1 MYIIGVIIF
10 FILKNY
16 ILIYKMDSSNI
27 APKKRLEIYKIS
39 KKYVQQKDERSMDD
53 ICISRIQNF
62 NYKLSRN
69 FI

>member
-10 FILKNY
+10 FYFKNY

-39 KKYVQQKDERSMDD
+39 KYVQQKDEA
-53 ICISRIQNF
+53 
-62 NYKLSRN
+62 
-69 FI
+69 